1 MSMWVV
7 QIQVSCP
14 NYILQRGM
22 MLKATNNFK
31 PLHVHGSTA
40 KQIIL
45 ASYVKNCIYKKHVIT
60 SIYLIKHNC
69 NWHYFHISLH
79 TADSLPRLIQMQ
91 LPPSYVS
98 VIGCS
103 ERPQK
108 ASVLILY

>member
-1 MSMWVV
+1 
-7 QIQVSCP
+7 
-14 NYILQRGM
+14 
-22 MLKATNNFK
+22 MLKANNNFK
-31 PLHVHGSTA
+31 PLHIHGSTA
-40 KQIIL
+40 KQMIF
-45 ASYVKNCIYKKHVIT
+45 ASYVKNCIYIYIYKNNVIT
-60 SIYLIKHNC
+60 FVYLIKHNC

-79 TADSLPRLIQMQ
+79 TADSLPCLIQMQ